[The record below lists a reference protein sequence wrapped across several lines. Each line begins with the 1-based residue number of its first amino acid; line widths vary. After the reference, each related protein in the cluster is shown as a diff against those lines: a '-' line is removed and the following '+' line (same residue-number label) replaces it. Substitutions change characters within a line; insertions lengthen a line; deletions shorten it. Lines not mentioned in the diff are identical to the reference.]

1 MIVSRGTL
9 RENVCGIFF
18 SYEFFCGMFSSEILS
33 SLSNFGEAELF
44 TVRPISGIDRWV
56 QIGWILFV
64 FMRRRS

>member
-18 SYEFFCGMFSSEILS
+18 RMSFCGMFSSEILS

-44 TVRPISGIDRWV
+44 TVRPISGIDRWG